1 MWQASTIG
9 ARALLRYIRSVDHPA
24 KIRIVRQVAR
34 WSFADG
40 VPLTADTGPHIKVE
54 VDDFVGWAILREGA
68 YEPYTLAR
76 AAKILANGGTLVDVG
91 ANIGLF
97 TTYLGVLPRVRCV
110 SIEPHPSNFLKLR
123 RNVRLNPSANVA
135 CSHLALSSK
144 EELLDLEEI
153 NPGNSG
159 TVRVYSADAYATKE
173 TFTVA
178 ACTLQQVLENAKLQ
192 GVTLLKI
199 DVEGFEF
206 SVLEGLN
213 WQGQYR
219 PQNVLIEFSDYTA
232 RFRGSGR
239 KSLAHFFLEKGYVGY
254 TVQGQPLS
262 PTESTVEDN
271 AWFRD
276 KALTAERQG

>member
-1 MWQASTIG
+1 
-9 ARALLRYIRSVDHPA
+9 
-24 KIRIVRQVAR
+24 
-34 WSFADG
+34 
-40 VPLTADTGPHIKVE
+40 
-54 VDDFVGWAILREGA
+54 
-68 YEPYTLAR
+68 
-76 AAKILANGGTLVDVG
+76 
-91 ANIGLF
+91 
-97 TTYLGVLPRVRCV
+97 V

-135 CSHLALSSK
+135 CFHLALSSK

-159 TVRVYSADAYATKE
+159 TVRVYSADAYSTKE

-232 RFRGSGR
+232 RFGGSGR